1 MGERVYRRLMP
12 RGGPELAESTL
23 YIQENSD
30 QSYVIVI
37 NEAENAKPV
46 WRHELVASRM
56 LRKILGYPAPRQYTL
71 RPRSSGYRAF
81 NVTDKAFQHG
91 L

>member
-1 MGERVYRRLMP
+1 MCVNTGVNECVGERVCRCSMP

-30 QSYVIVI
+30 QSYVMVI

-56 LRKILGYPAPRQYTL
+56 SGKILGYPAPRQYPFYL
-71 RPRSSGYRAF
+71 I
-81 NVTDKAFQHG
+81 
-91 L
+91 

>member
-1 MGERVYRRLMP
+1 MGERVCRRSMP

-30 QSYVIVI
+30 QSYVMVI

-56 LRKILGYPAPRQYTL
+56 SGKILDYPAPRQHIVF
-71 RPRSSGYRAF
+71 R
-81 NVTDKAFQHG
+81 
-91 L
+91 